1 MSLKAPSCLYDLC
14 RMLRQRSELNLHK
27 AEMADIM
34 QRIEWMERVRCSLN
48 KRTLE
53 EAVAKPQRQARG

>member
-1 MSLKAPSCLYDLC
+1 
-14 RMLRQRSELNLHK
+14 MLRQRSELNLHK

-53 EAVAKPQRQARG
+53 EAVAKPQQVTG